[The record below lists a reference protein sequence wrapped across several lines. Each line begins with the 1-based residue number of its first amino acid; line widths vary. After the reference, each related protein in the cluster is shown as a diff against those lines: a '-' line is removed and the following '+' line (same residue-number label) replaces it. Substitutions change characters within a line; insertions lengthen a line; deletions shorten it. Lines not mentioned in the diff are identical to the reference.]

1 MYNLLTDVQAD
12 DTPAVDV
19 VLKADKKRTALLEE
33 VGFFVPKIWPFFQS
47 NFLVNVTNCHV
58 LGLSAPFASNWRQ
71 FCINIQCSIAISLLR
86 IIQIGISGMSFFGL
100 IRTILSTRMKR
111 KVVGAGIV

>member
-33 VGFFVPKIWPFFQS
+33 VGFFVPKFCPFF
-47 NFLVNVTNCHV
+47 NPIFL
-58 LGLSAPFASNWRQ
+58 S
-71 FCINIQCSIAISLLR
+71 
-86 IIQIGISGMSFFGL
+86 M
-100 IRTILSTRMKR
+100 
-111 KVVGAGIV
+111 